1 MDIEKVLLQLVIN
14 FFIKK
19 SLGSGIKNENMSDQ
33 KLTEELHKQVIRL
46 LKKRKV
52 HSSIIDSIWGADL
65 AEMQLINKVNKEIR
79 FLLCVYDIFS
89 KYTWV
94 ISWKEKKGIT
104 IISAFQKI
112 LDQPNG
118 RTKKTWVKKGSEF
131 YNRSYKSWRGKTNL
145 EMCSTNN

>member
-1 MDIEKVLLQLVIN
+1 MDIKKVLLQLVIN

-33 KLTEELHKQVIRL
+33 KLTEELHKQIIRL

-52 HSSIIDSIWGADL
+52 HSSIIDSIWVADL

>member
-1 MDIEKVLLQLVIN
+1 MDIKKVLLQLAIN

-33 KLTEELHKQVIRL
+33 KLTEELHKQIIRL

-65 AEMQLINKVNKEIR
+65 AEIQLINKVNKEIR

>member
-1 MDIEKVLLQLVIN
+1 MDIKKVLLQLVIN

-33 KLTEELHKQVIRL
+33 KLTEELHKQIISL

>member
-1 MDIEKVLLQLVIN
+1 MDIKKVLLQLVIN

-33 KLTEELHKQVIRL
+33 KLTEELHKQIIRL

-118 RTKKTWVKKGSEF
+118 RTKKAWVKKGSEF

>member
-1 MDIEKVLLQLVIN
+1 MDIKKVLLQLVIN

-33 KLTEELHKQVIRL
+33 KLTEELHKQIIRL

-94 ISWKEKKGIT
+94 ISSKEKKGIT

>member
-1 MDIEKVLLQLVIN
+1 MDIKKVLLQLVIN

-33 KLTEELHKQVIRL
+33 KLTEELHKQIIRL

-52 HSSIIDSIWGADL
+52 HSSIIDSIWGADR
-65 AEMQLINKVNKEIR
+65 AEIQLINKVNEEID
-79 FLLCVYDIFS
+79 FLLCIYDIFS

-104 IISAFQKI
+104 ITSGFQKI

-118 RTKKTWVKKGSEF
+118 KTNKIWVKKGSDF
-131 YNRSYKSWRGKTNL
+131 YNRSYKSCRGKTNI

>member
-1 MDIEKVLLQLVIN
+1 MDIKKVLLQLVIN

-33 KLTEELHKQVIRL
+33 KLTKELHKQIISL

-104 IISAFQKI
+104 IRFF
-112 LDQPNG
+112 
-118 RTKKTWVKKGSEF
+118 KKS
-131 YNRSYKSWRGKTNL
+131 
-145 EMCSTNN
+145 

>member
-1 MDIEKVLLQLVIN
+1 MDIKKVLLQLVIN